1 MSRSDVKALADGRI
15 YTGARAKQ
23 LGLVDGFGNLY
34 DAIDKAAELG
44 GITGEPKVVY
54 MNKASL
60 SKLLLGSDSGE
71 SNEEAQQFVSYFE
84 ESPYGKI
91 LA

>member
-1 MSRSDVKALADGRI
+1 MRLTRLRK
-15 YTGARAKQ
+15 
-23 LGLVDGFGNLY
+23 
-34 DAIDKAAELG
+34 LG
-44 GITGEPKVVY
+44 GIVGEPKVEY